1 MLSVLEL
8 RHLIESAFLPVK
20 CCCRVESPGYL
31 QVEIFDSESGMRE
44 LFVKGVAIADLS
56 GSQAISK
63 LIRQI
68 RTELHAARLVKF
80 SMSERKCERN

>member
-8 RHLIESAFLPVK
+8 RHIIESAFLPVK

-56 GSQAISK
+56 GSHAISK

-68 RTELHAARLVKF
+68 RAELHAARLARF
-80 SMSERKCERN
+80 SMSEKQCHRN

>member
-20 CCCRVESPGYL
+20 CCCRIESPGYL
-31 QVEIFDSESGMRE
+31 QVEIFDSESGVRE
-44 LFVKGVAIADLS
+44 LFVKGISMADLS

-80 SMSERKCERN
+80 STSEK

>member
-31 QVEIFDSESGMRE
+31 QVEIFDSESRMRE
-44 LFVKGVAIADLS
+44 LLVKGIPIADLS
-56 GSQAISK
+56 GSQAIGK
-63 LIRQI
+63 LARQI

-80 SMSERKCERN
+80 SISEKKCERN

>member
-44 LFVKGVAIADLS
+44 LLVKGILIADLS
-56 GSQAISK
+56 GNQAIGK
-63 LIRQI
+63 LVRQI

-80 SMSERKCERN
+80 SISEKKCERN